1 MIRLRK
7 NAYNISMRI
16 GDDIDDYCSRCKRT
30 TDHSVAALVGEDPVK
45 VLCRTCNSE
54 HKYRGNK
61 GKKEMTAAE
70 AFDKVLASVTGQ
82 LGGTPQAKPSKKKKP
97 S

>member
-1 MIRLRK
+1 MRL
-7 NAYNISMRI
+7 
-16 GDDIDDYCSRCKRT
+16 GDYIDDYCARCKRT
-30 TDHSVAALVGEDPVK
+30 TDHSVAAMIGDDPAK

-54 HKYRGNK
+54 HKYRGNR

-82 LGGTPQAKPSKKKKP
+82 LGGIASEKAPKKASKKK
-97 S
+97 SS

>member
-1 MIRLRK
+1 MRL
-7 NAYNISMRI
+7 
-16 GDDIDDYCSRCKRT
+16 GDYIDDYCSRCKRT
-30 TDHSVAALVGEDPVK
+30 TDHSVAALADDQPVK
-45 VLCRTCNSE
+45 VLCRTCSNE

-82 LGGTPQAKPSKKKKP
+82 LGGMPQSKPSKKKK
-97 S
+97 ST

>member
-1 MIRLRK
+1 
-7 NAYNISMRI
+7 MRI
-16 GDDIDDYCSRCKRT
+16 GDYVDDYCSRCKRT
-30 TDHSVAALVGEDPVK
+30 SDHSVAALVGEEPAK
-45 VLCRTCNSE
+45 VLCRTCGNE

-82 LGGTPQAKPSKKKKP
+82 LGGMEASKKKRKK
-97 S
+97 

>member
-1 MIRLRK
+1 MRL
-7 NAYNISMRI
+7 
-16 GDDIDDYCSRCKRT
+16 GDYVDDYCSRCKRT
-30 TDHSVAALVGEDPVK
+30 TDHSVAALADDQPVK
-45 VLCRTCNSE
+45 VLCRTCNNE
-54 HKYRGNK
+54 HKYRANK

-82 LGGTPQAKPSKKKKP
+82 LGAMPQSKPSKKKKP

>member
-1 MIRLRK
+1 MRL
-7 NAYNISMRI
+7 
-16 GDDIDDYCSRCKRT
+16 GDYLDDYCSRCKRT
-30 TDHSVAALVGEDPVK
+30 TDHSVAAMAGEEPVK
-45 VLCRTCNSE
+45 VLCRTCNNE

-82 LGGTPQAKPSKKKKP
+82 LGGMNTPEKKPRKKK

>member
-1 MIRLRK
+1 MRL
-7 NAYNISMRI
+7 
-16 GDDIDDYCSRCKRT
+16 GDYLDDHCSRCKRT
-30 TDHSVAALVGEDPVK
+30 TDHSVVALVDDQPAK
-45 VLCRTCNSE
+45 VLCRTCNTE

-82 LGGTPQAKPSKKKKP
+82 LGGAAQSKPSKKKKP

>member
-1 MIRLRK
+1 MSL
-7 NAYNISMRI
+7 
-16 GDDIDDYCSRCKRT
+16 GDDVDDYCSRCKRT
-30 TDHSVAALVGEDPVK
+30 TDHSVVALLVDQPAK
-45 VLCRTCNSE
+45 VLCRTCNTE

-82 LGGTPQAKPSKKKKP
+82 LGGVPQAKPSKKRKP

>member
-1 MIRLRK
+1 
-7 NAYNISMRI
+7 MRI
-16 GDDIDDYCSRCKRT
+16 GDYVDDYCSRCKRT
-30 TDHSVAALVGEDPVK
+30 TDHSVAALVGEEPAK
-45 VLCRTCNSE
+45 VLCRTCNNE

-82 LGGTPQAKPSKKKKP
+82 LGGAVAPDKKSKRKK
-97 S
+97 

>member
-1 MIRLRK
+1 M
-7 NAYNISMRI
+7 NI
-16 GDDIDDYCSRCKRT
+16 GDYVDDYCSKCKRT
-30 TDHSVAALVGEDPVK
+30 ADHSVTALKGEEPVK
-45 VLCRTCNSE
+45 VLCRTCSYE

-82 LGGTPQAKPSKKKKP
+82 LGGMSDSKSKKKK
-97 S
+97 

>member
-1 MIRLRK
+1 
-7 NAYNISMRI
+7 MRI
-16 GDDIDDYCSRCKRT
+16 GDEVDDYCSRCKRT
-30 TDHSVAALVGEDPVK
+30 TDHSIAALVDDQPAK
-45 VLCRTCNSE
+45 VLCRTCNTE

-70 AFDKVLASVTGQ
+70 AFQKVLASVTGQ
-82 LGGTPQAKPSKKKKP
+82 LGGTGEPKKPRKKK

>member
-1 MIRLRK
+1 M
-7 NAYNISMRI
+7 NI
-16 GDDIDDYCSRCKRT
+16 GDYVDDYCSKCKRT
-30 TDHSVAALVGEDPVK
+30 ADHSVTALKGEEPVK
-45 VLCRTCNSE
+45 VFCRTCSYE

-82 LGGTPQAKPSKKKKP
+82 LGGMSDSKSKKKK
-97 S
+97 

>member
-1 MIRLRK
+1 MRL
-7 NAYNISMRI
+7 
-16 GDDIDDYCSRCKRT
+16 GDYLDDYCSRCKRT
-30 TDHSVAALVGEDPVK
+30 TDHSVAAMAGEEPVK
-45 VLCRTCNSE
+45 VLCRTCNNE

-82 LGGTPQAKPSKKKKP
+82 LGGMNTPEKKSRRKKG
-97 S
+97 

>member
-1 MIRLRK
+1 
-7 NAYNISMRI
+7 MRI
-16 GDDIDDYCSRCKRT
+16 GDDVDDYCSRCKRT
-30 TDHSVAALVGEDPVK
+30 TDHSIVALVDDQPAK
-45 VLCRTCNSE
+45 VFCRTCSTE

-82 LGGTPQAKPSKKKKP
+82 LGGAEKQKNTRKKK

>member
-1 MIRLRK
+1 MVYMRL
-7 NAYNISMRI
+7 
-16 GDDIDDYCSRCKRT
+16 GDDIDDYCSRCKLT
-30 TDHSVAALVGEDPVK
+30 TDHSIVALLDDQPAK
-45 VLCRTCNSE
+45 VLCRTCNTE

-82 LGGTPQAKPSKKKKP
+82 LGGAPQAKPSKKKK
-97 S
+97 